1 MYYIRARSHESREWM
16 SSQDKIS
23 FGLHK
28 RFHPE
33 MPGRNHLAR
42 NDFIPHQ
49 RWNFWRAHSPN
60 TVPQWIW
67 QKKKKTNNLISVNCV
82 FLFLCSG
89 FYLVLHVIHAAE
101 NKISVF
107 IADEGRHMPSF
118 LAFILVIKKL
128 SCKRARSRFVIFSR

>member
-1 MYYIRARSHESREWM
+1 MKAENECRHRIKYLLAC
-16 SSQDKIS
+16 IS
-23 FGLHK
+23 G
-28 RFHPE
+28 
-33 MPGRNHLAR
+33 
-42 NDFIPHQ
+42 FIPRCQDEITWRETTSSHIRDEISEGHIHQ
-49 RWNFWRAHSPN
+49 ILFLNGFDK
-60 TVPQWIW
+60 
-67 QKKKKTNNLISVNCV
+67 KKKKTNNLISVNCV

-107 IADEGRHMPSF
+107 IEDEGHHMPSF